1 MQLREFLDKL
11 TKEQMMTR
19 QNSEAT
25 QMHEMLSKVPL
36 KIYIG

>member
-1 MQLREFLDKL
+1 M

-25 QMHEMLSKVPL
+25 QMNEMLAKVPL
-36 KIYIG
+36 KIYVG